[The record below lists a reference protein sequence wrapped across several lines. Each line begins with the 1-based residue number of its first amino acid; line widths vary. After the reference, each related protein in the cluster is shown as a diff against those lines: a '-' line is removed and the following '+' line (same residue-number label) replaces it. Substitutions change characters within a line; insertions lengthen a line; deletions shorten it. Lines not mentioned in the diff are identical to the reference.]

1 MYVEIV
7 VSVSASMGGME
18 LGKESRIMRVM
29 LISYT
34 QKGWME
40 KKKHEMQDI
49 PSRLEGDVSEG
60 Y

>member
-7 VSVSASMGGME
+7 VIPSASMGGME
-18 LGKESRIMRVM
+18 LGKENRIMRVM

-40 KKKHEMQDI
+40 KRKPEMQDI